1 MKCSVEE
8 RLRRRRKTVCSLFL
22 AGYLVLLLWLAG
34 RTVGVVSGGS
44 VSWTLWLI
52 CALGAAISLFGLLLR
67 RQFHSHVPGWFIL
80 FIVFSPSLAFLRLS
94 NAFEFLNLP
103 MMDLVLLF
111 AAILALAAP
120 IYVIV
125 GVRTEVDRELEEKER
140 AALGQTA
147 RMNWDST
154 GK

>member
-1 MKCSVEE
+1 
-8 RLRRRRKTVCSLFL
+8 
-22 AGYLVLLLWLAG
+22 
-34 RTVGVVSGGS
+34 
-44 VSWTLWLI
+44 
-52 CALGAAISLFGLLLR
+52 
-67 RQFHSHVPGWFIL
+67 
-80 FIVFSPSLAFLRLS
+80 
-94 NAFEFLNLP
+94 